1 MLQEFCKL
9 RKLPLFKSK
18 TKAYRRK
25 TKKKVRKSTVRD
37 DAALSTERQQ
47 LERHLSQKRSQ
58 RMRRHLG
65 RCSPVKRNIINTS
78 LIKKQRRLGTKQVRK
93 SRNPKHQARTA
104 KKLVQRKVVT
114 CKQIM
119 ATSGRP
125 RGPARYRRS
134 KSVTVEPRIPM
145 QPDLVK
151 LKITSTIQDWLDKT
165 CSRRPTNIVRFREI
179 KEQFGEVIERIKNLK
194 FSAPE

>member
-9 RKLPLFKSK
+9 RNVPLFKSK

-78 LIKKQRRLGTKQVRK
+78 LIKKRRRLGTKQVRK
-93 SRNPKHQARTA
+93 SRNPKHQARAA
-104 KKLVQRKVVT
+104 KKMVQRKVVT
-114 CKQIM
+114 CKQIL

-125 RGPARYRRS
+125 RRPARYRRS